1 MPEAEPPCPDQ
12 FPLWA
17 DNPSTQDLLG
27 FGEVADPIVEVLKR
41 DRLDPVAVGLIGPW
55 GSGKST
61 VLSLI
66 ESRLTDNT
74 IVVVRTYPWEY
85 DPSLDV
91 KATLIGDVLQ
101 TIRERAKAEE
111 GAEDALLNI
120 AKKLAK
126 RVKWAKAVSLV
137 AKTAVTVSIPKWDDV
152 TEIFDL
158 ESEKTDSE
166 SDPTLAGFRT
176 EFQGFLSAAN
186 NVTRVVVLVDDLDRC
201 LPETVVATLEGIK
214 LFLSVPKMAF
224 VIAADEAPV
233 IDAIK
238 DRYKTSDNRAEMSR
252 QYLEKIIQIP
262 VRVPNLGRPSTEAY
276 LALMLIERRLDGEQ
290 FGQLVNHVNV
300 RRRAGETSLL
310 DGQPVSLGT
319 DAEGDLALAAELA
332 PILYAQLSG
341 NPRRLKRFL
350 NAYWIRTNIA
360 AARKVALAPAALAKL
375 MVLEELNRDRFKD
388 LISWAADGTL
398 KDRLSKLE
406 SEKGASD
413 EAWTN
418 AEMAVWAKQGPA
430 LAEVDLLPYLQ
441 LAASLSQLTFT
452 GLGLSAELQE
462 LLSRLTGQTDTARKA
477 AAKETSARSIE
488 DRQLVVAELVAA
500 IRAQPTRQ
508 SALMSSMPVL
518 IGKDEEVAAV
528 VVERLRTLDP
538 SKVEA
543 PTPTWF
549 ASLSELPSIKAYLD
563 EVAASER
570 YESDVRDA
578 AQNAAKPPAT
588 TAKA

>member
-1 MPEAEPPCPDQ
+1 VPEPEPPITDP

-17 DNPSTQDLLG
+17 DNPSSRDLLG
-27 FGEVADPIVEVLKR
+27 FGEVADPIIQAVKR

-66 ESRLTDNT
+66 ESRLTDKT

-101 TIRERAKAEE
+101 TIRLTAEAE
-111 GAEDALLNI
+111 KGAEQALIDI
-120 AKKLAK
+120 AKRLAR

-137 AKTAVTVSIPKWDDV
+137 AKTAITVSIPKWDDV

-158 ESEKTDSE
+158 EGEKTDSE

-176 EFQGFLSAAN
+176 EFGEFLTQAK

-224 VIAADEAPV
+224 VVAADEAPV

-238 DRYKTSDNRAEMSR
+238 GRYRDSDNKAEMAR

-262 VRVPNLGRPSTEAY
+262 VRVPNLGVASTEAY
-276 LALMLIERRLDGEQ
+276 IALMLIERRLDGDD
-290 FGQLVNHVNV
+290 FARLVDHVND
-300 RRRAGETSLL
+300 RRRAGEGNLME
-310 DGQPVSLGT
+310 GQPVALT
-319 DAEGDLALAAELA
+319 AEAEGDIALAAELA

-341 NPRRLKRFL
+341 NPRRMKRFL
-350 NAYWIRTNIA
+350 NAYWIRTSIA

-375 MVLEELNRDRFKD
+375 MVLEELNRERFKD
-388 LISWAADGTL
+388 LVTWAADGLL
-398 KDRLSKLE
+398 KERLTKLE
-406 SEKGASD
+406 SEEGASD
-413 EAWTN
+413 EPWTN
-418 AEMAVWAKQGPA
+418 AELAVWANQGPS
-430 LAEVDLLPYLQ
+430 LADVDLLPYLQ

-452 GLGLSAELQE
+452 GSGLSAELQE
-462 LLSRLTGQTDTARKA
+462 LLARLTGTNDAPRKA
-477 AAKETSARSIE
+477 AAKEVAKRSLE
-488 DRQLVVAELVAA
+488 DRQIIVTELVGA
-500 IRAQPTRQ
+500 IRAAPTRQ
-508 SALMSSMPVL
+508 SLLMSSMSEL
-518 IGKDEEVAAV
+518 IGKDEEIAGA
-528 VVERLRTLDP
+528 VVERLRTIDP
-538 SKVEA
+538 AKIEA
-543 PTPTWF
+543 PTPTWL
-549 ASLSELPSIKAYLD
+549 ANVSELPSIRAYLA
-563 EVAASER
+563 EVAGSDR
-570 YESDVRDA
+570 YDSDVRDA
-578 AQNAAKPPAT
+578 ATNASKPPAA
-588 TAKA
+588 AKV

>member
-1 MPEAEPPCPDQ
+1 MTDTPEKPDL

-17 DNPSTQDLLG
+17 DNPSDQDLLG
-27 FGEVADPIVEVLKR
+27 FGEVADPIVEAVKR
-41 DRLDPVAVGLIGPW
+41 DHLDPVAIGLIGPW

-66 ESRLTDNT
+66 EARLTGDTT

-101 TIRERAKAEE
+101 AIRERAKAEA
-111 GAEDALLNI
+111 GAEQALIDI

-137 AKTAVTVSIPKWDDV
+137 AKTAVTVSIPKWEDV

-158 ESEKTDSE
+158 DSDTTDSD
-166 SDPTLAGFRT
+166 SDPTLVGFRT
-176 EFQGFLSAAN
+176 EFKAYLDAAK
-186 NVTRVVVLVDDLDRC
+186 NVSRVVVLVDDLDRC
-201 LPETVVATLEGIK
+201 LPDTVVATLEGIK
-214 LFLSVPKMAF
+214 LFLAVPKMAF
-224 VIAADEAPV
+224 VVAADEAPV

-238 DRYKTSDNRAEMSR
+238 ERYKESDEKAEMSR

-262 VRVPNLGRPSTEAY
+262 VRVPNLGLASTEAY
-276 LALMLIERRLDGEQ
+276 LALMLIERRLDKDQ
-290 FGQLVNHVNV
+290 FRGLVSNVNQ
-300 RRRAGETSLL
+300 RRRAGETDLL
-310 DGQPVSLGT
+310 EGHALTLGSE
-319 DAEGDLALAAELA
+319 AEGDLALAAELA

-350 NAYWIRTNIA
+350 NAYWIRTTIA
-360 AARKVALAPAALAKL
+360 AARNVNLAPAALAKL
-375 MVLEELNRDRFKD
+375 IVLEELHRPQFKE

-406 SEKGASD
+406 SEKGAG
-413 EAWTN
+413 EEPWTN
-418 AEMAVWAKQGPA
+418 AQLAVWAKQGPA

-452 GLGLSAELQE
+452 GSGLSAQLQE
-462 LLSRLTGQTDTARKA
+462 LLGRLTGAADSARKSA
-477 AAKETSARSIE
+477 ATETAALMMG
-488 DRQLVVAELVAA
+488 DRLLVAA
-500 IRAQPTRQ
+500 ALVTAIRAEPTRQ
-508 SALMSSMPVL
+508 APLMSSMPVI
-518 IGKDEEVAAV
+518 IGKDDEVAAV
-528 VVERLRTLDP
+528 VVERLRTIDP
-538 SKVEA
+538 AKVEA
-543 PTPTWF
+543 PTPTWL
-549 ASLSELPSIKAYLD
+549 ASLRELPSIKAFLD
-563 EVAASER
+563 EVAASDK
-570 YESDVRDA
+570 YDPDVRDGA
-578 AQNAAKPPAT
+578 KNAGTPASG